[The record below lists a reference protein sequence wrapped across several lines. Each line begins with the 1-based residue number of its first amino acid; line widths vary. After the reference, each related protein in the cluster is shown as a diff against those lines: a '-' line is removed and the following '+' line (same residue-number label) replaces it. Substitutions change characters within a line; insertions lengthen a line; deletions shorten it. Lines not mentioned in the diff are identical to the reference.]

1 MGPGLLFIALLLFVI
16 NSILSKCN
24 LIFWFCKEKMVMVKE
39 GELSR
44 FEVEGWA
51 ARDDSGILSP
61 INFTRGFEGWLTLF
75 ICKWMVKSSFI
86 SLNVLI
92 CIGRETGSNDVTN
105 KVAYCR
111 IYHSDLH
118 QIRNEWKNSE
128 YPMVPGVCN

>member
-39 GELSR
+39 RELSR

-61 INFTRGFEGWLTLF
+61 INFTR
-75 ICKWMVKSSFI
+75 
-86 SLNVLI
+86 
-92 CIGRETGSNDVTN
+92 RETGSNDVTN

-118 QIRNEWKNSE
+118 QFRNEWKNSE
-128 YPMVPGVCN
+128 YPMVPGYIRIALGILDSLEDVCVF